1 VANAIPALKERVDHV
16 TTADHGAGVT
26 ELIGALLDDDL
37 ESLTGRLG
45 RHHLALASR
54 NGGAPVTIPPYGA
67 HLLIAGPSGSGK
79 ALLAANFLQSLS
91 EHQYQFCVIDPE
103 ADYQGL
109 AGAVTLGSSH
119 SEPTVEE
126 ILDVLAKPNQNAVVN
141 LLGVAAAER
150 PAFALG
156 VLARLQ
162 EMRLRTGRPHWLV
175 LDEAHHLLPTSW
187 KPAEATWPTVSP
199 GTLLITPHADHVAAV
214 ALRPVKMVIALGQ
227 QPRETLEQFCRPL
240 GDRLRFPTP
249 ALEPGEALLWERT
262 SADPPYVIRVAAT
275 KAETERR
282 SQKYTEGALSPEASF
297 YFRGPDG
304 KLNLRAQNLR
314 LFLQMADGVD
324 DDTWMHHL
332 RGGDYSRW
340 FREAL
345 KDQALAREA
354 EELER
359 RQDLKPHASRQRMRD
374 LIARH
379 YPLPAS

>member
-1 VANAIPALKERVDHV
+1 
-16 TTADHGAGVT
+16 
-26 ELIGALLDDDL
+26 
-37 ESLTGRLG
+37 
-45 RHHLALASR
+45 
-54 NGGAPVTIPPYGA
+54 
-67 HLLIAGPSGSGK
+67 
-79 ALLAANFLQSLS
+79 
-91 EHQYQFCVIDPE
+91 
-103 ADYQGL
+103 
-109 AGAVTLGSSH
+109 
-119 SEPTVEE
+119 
-126 ILDVLAKPNQNAVVN
+126 
-141 LLGVAAAER
+141 
-150 PAFALG
+150 
-156 VLARLQ
+156 
-162 EMRLRTGRPHWLV
+162 
-175 LDEAHHLLPTSW
+175 
-187 KPAEATWPTVSP
+187 VSP